1 MPQIDPTVPSSRN
14 CSQQDPNLWE
24 EINTVQ
30 IPMKQSEMGGQD
42 HARKTEVGVFL
53 IFGPGTH

>member
-14 CSQQDPNLWE
+14 YSRQGPNPWE

-30 IPMKQSEMGGQD
+30 IAMKRSERGGQD
-42 HARKTEVGVFL
+42 HARKMEVGVFL